1 MPNASNNG
9 SGEKVGSL
17 ANSPPGTA
25 AVTTDG
31 FKMCPFCPF
40 LNQ

>member
-9 SGEKVGSL
+9 SGEQVDGI
-17 ANSPPGTA
+17 ANSPAGTA

-31 FKMCPFCPF
+31 FKMRPFCP
-40 LNQ
+40 

>member
-1 MPNASNNG
+1 MLNASNNG
-9 SGEKVGSL
+9 SGEQVDSI

-25 AVTTDG
+25 AVTTDD